1 MKKITNITIVG
12 GGTAGFMTAT
22 TLLNQFPDKKI
33 TLVESPNISTVGVG
47 ESTIPGI
54 NQWLSLVDID
64 YADFMPHCDATFK
77 LSIGYEDWYRKDS
90 GQNFHAPFGPLDLS
104 QHDFG
109 PPGKQEYY
117 DDFTVRL
124 NDWHLK
130 RIFYP
135 ETPVREYT
143 EWFLPSMALINQNK
157 SFMMSGS
164 NWFAAEE
171 FRDHAAGNQGIHMD
185 PRGNHDCVAFNN
197 MDHAYQ
203 FDATKFG
210 LWLRD
215 NYCKAR
221 YSNNFTHILA
231 NVKDMPLNEDGIEHL
246 ILDDGR
252 KLNAD
257 LFIDCTGFKSLLLTE
272 TFGVSFE
279 KFEDYIP
286 NNYAWATKMPYKDP
300 ETQIVQYTNCTAV
313 GNGWIWEIPLF
324 SRMGTGYVFSDK
336 FISVEDAQK
345 EFKQELIKKGYE
357 NVEDLEYA
365 LIPMRCGVQEKLWVK
380 NTCAMGLAAGFIE
393 PLQST
398 GLTSVHIFIFNLC
411 RALDRGYINEWDR
424 REFTQKCHDDIKS
437 LTSIVA
443 ITYALSHRDDTEY
456 WRDLQNRE
464 WPEDIFKGT
473 TQGLSKYMRE
483 LYYNKNFDQDNH
495 LIRFGNDTVPLMLV
509 GMNWNP
515 IDNASLKYRA
525 PLDFYNNLKNTVD
538 ANNMASP
545 RSRME
550 KRKIRWNEYVKGRP
564 SPYQYLKDTIHNDK

>member
-12 GGTAGFMTAT
+12 GGTSGWMAAT
-22 TLLNQFPDKKI
+22 TLLHQFPDKKI
-33 TLVESPNISTVGVG
+33 TLVESPNISTIGVG

-54 NQWLSLVDID
+54 RQWLRFVDID
-64 YADFMPHCDATFK
+64 YADFMPHTDATFK
-77 LSIGYEDWYRKDS
+77 LSIGYEDWCRKGS
-90 GQNFHAPFGPLDLS
+90 GQNFHAPFGPLDLT

-109 PPGKQEYY
+109 SPGKQEYY

-135 ETPVREYT
+135 ETPVREYA

-157 SFMMSGS
+157 SFMMNS
-164 NWFAAEE
+164 NE
-171 FRDHAAGNQGIHMD
+171 NST
-185 PRGNHDCVAFNN
+185 VAFNHI
-197 MDHAYQ
+197 DHAYQ

-215 NYCKAR
+215 HYCKAR
-221 YSNNFTHILA
+221 YPNNFTHVLA
-231 NVKDMPLNEDGIEHL
+231 EVKGIPLNEDGIEYL
-246 ILDDGR
+246 VLDNGE
-252 KLNAD
+252 KLEAD

-272 TFGVSFE
+272 TFNVPFE

-286 NNYAWATKMPYKDP
+286 NNYAWATKIPYKDP

-313 GNGWIWEIPLF
+313 GNGWIWEIPLW
-324 SRMGTGYVFSDK
+324 SRMGAGYVFSDK
-336 FISVEDAQK
+336 FISIEDAQK

-357 NVEDLEYA
+357 NVEDLEYK
-365 LIPMRCGVQEKLWVK
+365 LIPMRCGIQSKLWVK
-380 NTCAMGLAAGFIE
+380 NACAMGLSAGFIE

-398 GLTSVHIFIFNLC
+398 GLTSVHILIFNLC
-411 RALDRGYINEWDR
+411 RALDRGYISEWDR
-424 REFTQKCHDDIKS
+424 REFTAKCYDDIKS

-443 ITYALSHRDDTEY
+443 VTYALTHRDDTEY
-456 WRDLQNRE
+456 WRAIQNKD
-464 WPEDIFKGT
+464 WPEDMFDGT
-473 TQGLSKYMRE
+473 PKGLSTYMRE
-483 LYYNKNFDQDNH
+483 LYYNKNYDQDNQ

-525 PLDFYNNLKNTVD
+525 PLGAYDNLKNTVD

-545 RSRME
+545 RSRLE
-550 KRKIRWNEYVKGRP
+550 KRRIRWNEHVKGRP

>member
-12 GGTAGFMTAT
+12 GGTSGWMTAT
-22 TLLNQFPDKKI
+22 TLLHQFPDKKI
-33 TLVESPNISTVGVG
+33 TLVESPNISTIGVG
-47 ESTIPGI
+47 EGTIPFI
-54 NQWLSLVDID
+54 NNWLKFVDID
-64 YADFMPHCDATFK
+64 YADFMPHTDATFK
-77 LSIGYEDWYRKDS
+77 LSIGYEDWYRKGS
-90 GQNFHAPFGPLDLS
+90 GQKFHAPFGPLDLT

-109 PPGKQEYY
+109 SPGKQEYY

-135 ETPVREYT
+135 ETPVREYA

-157 SFMMSGS
+157 SFMMNS
-164 NWFAAEE
+164 NE
-171 FRDHAAGNQGIHMD
+171 NST
-185 PRGNHDCVAFNN
+185 VAFNHI
-197 MDHAYQ
+197 DHAYQ

-215 NYCKAR
+215 HYCKAR
-221 YSNNFTHILA
+221 YPNNFTHVLA
-231 NVKDMPLNEDGIEHL
+231 EVKGIPLNEDGIEYL
-246 ILDDGR
+246 VLDNGE
-252 KLNAD
+252 KLEAD

-272 TFGVSFE
+272 TFNVPFE

-286 NNYAWATKMPYKDP
+286 NNYAWATKIPYKDP

-313 GNGWIWEIPLF
+313 GNGWIWEIPLW
-324 SRMGTGYVFSDK
+324 SRMGAGYVFSDK
-336 FISVEDAQK
+336 FISIEDAQK

-357 NVEDLEYA
+357 NVEDLEYK
-365 LIPMRCGVQEKLWVK
+365 LIPMRCGIQSKLWVK
-380 NTCAMGLAAGFIE
+380 NACAMGLSAGFIE

-398 GLTSVHIFIFNLC
+398 GLTSIHILIFNLC
-411 RALDRGYINEWDR
+411 RALDRGYISEWDR
-424 REFTQKCHDDIKS
+424 REFTAKCHDDIKS

-443 ITYALSHRDDTEY
+443 VTYALTHRDDTEY
-456 WRDLQNRE
+456 WRAIQNKD
-464 WPEDIFKGT
+464 WPEDMFDGT
-473 TQGLSKYMRE
+473 PKGLSTYMRE
-483 LYYNKNFDQDNH
+483 LYYNKNYDQDNQ

-525 PLDFYNNLKNTVD
+525 PLGAYDNLKNTVD

-545 RSRME
+545 RSRLE
-550 KRKIRWNEYVKGRP
+550 KRRIRWNEHVKGRP
-564 SPYQYLKDTIHNDK
+564 SPYQYLKDTIHSDK